1 MKNIKIRDLL
11 SHFYVGTIYTVYNY
25 VDGQI
30 QLIEDDDV
38 LDMIVVDWMTDNSGA
53 ITIWAR

>member
-11 SHFYVGTIYTVYNY
+11 SHFYVGTIYTVYDSF
-25 VDGQI
+25 DGH
-30 QLIEDDDV
+30 LIEDDDV
-38 LDMIVVDWMTDNSGA
+38 LDMVVTDWITSGDGA